1 MERTPV
7 MSPERSVTP
16 QQPMPGVSDGWR
28 FVPLAPG
35 PLLDP
40 DLQLRLWPGDRA
52 LVSQGDAVGP
62 GQPLVERPRERV
74 RLDIPL
80 RGEPTD
86 LVPGAELDIEQLLT
100 ARGRPQVRPG
110 DRVTLLYVGADRVA
124 HAVVAREPTTILSP
138 VAGTVVALG
147 PGRIVVRATGLGLRG
162 PVGWGRPVLGRLI
175 IGVAGPDEELR
186 ASAIDIGAA
195 GAILV
200 AGARLDIE
208 ALTRARAIGVAGI
221 VCGGVV
227 ARELRQLDESD
238 ERQRAALHAT
248 TPFAILALDGF
259 GRRPIPV
266 RAWDTLVAAS
276 TGDPVA
282 VVPEA
287 RMVVLPPGTA
297 PAGGRWTQDAVRVT
311 AGEGTASVGRLVGLA
326 GTVRRPGGTY
336 LPGAHVVFPGTVD
349 RPVRRT
355 VVPLPDLERLG

>member
-1 MERTPV
+1 MSLERV
-7 MSPERSVTP
+7 VSPGSSTSV
-16 QQPMPGVSDGWR
+16 GADAWR
-28 FVPLAPG
+28 LVPLAPG
-35 PLLDP
+35 PFLDP

-52 LVSQGDAVGP
+52 LVSQGDVVGV
-62 GQPLVERPRERV
+62 GQPLVDRPRERA

-86 LVPGAELDIEQLLT
+86 LVPGAELDIDQLQT

-124 HAVVAREPTTILSP
+124 HAVVARDPAPVLSP

-147 PGRIVVRATGLGLRG
+147 AGRIVVRAVGLGLHG
-162 PVGWGRPVLGRLI
+162 PVGWGRPVQGRLI

-238 ERQRAALHAT
+238 ARQQAALHAT

-266 RAWDTLVAAS
+266 RAWDMLVAAS

-287 RMVVLPPGTA
+287 RTVVLPPGTA

-311 AGEGTASVGRLVGLA
+311 AGEGAANVGRLVGLA
-326 GTVRRPGGTY
+326 GTVRRPGGSY
-336 LPGAHVVFPGTVD
+336 QPGAHVVFPATAD

-355 VVPLPDLERLG
+355 VVPLTDLERLG